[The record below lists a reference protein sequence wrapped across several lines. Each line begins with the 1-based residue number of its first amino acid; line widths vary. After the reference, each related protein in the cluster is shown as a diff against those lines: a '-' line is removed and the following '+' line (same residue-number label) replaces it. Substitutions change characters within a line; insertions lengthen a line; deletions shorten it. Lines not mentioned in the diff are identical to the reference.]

1 MVKGARQVGKTYLI
15 REFGKKEY
23 KSFVEINFIKNQEL
37 KQIFA
42 GTLDAESVYKRMT
55 AMINGVNLV
64 KGDTLIFLDEIQ
76 ACGSARTALKFLAED
91 GRFDV
96 ITSGSLLGLT
106 YGEDA
111 DENTEEPESVPT
123 GYETFLTMYSL
134 DFEEFLWAEGYESG
148 ISYLKELFEKEKIP
162 APKSTL
168 IFQSNHHS
176 FEQIS
181 EQVGAPFILKIPDGS
196 YSIGMKKVSNE
207 EELQASLKILFEKS
221 AILLAQAFTPT
232 EFDWRVGLLN
242 GVPLYACK
250 YYMAKGHWQIYC
262 HYDSGRSRC
271 GLVDTIPIYQVPRV
285 VLELLRLP
293 I

>member
-1 MVKGARQVGKTYLI
+1 MLKRKAYQKLVEWKNTHRNNCLMVKGARQVGKTYLV

-23 KSFVEINFIKNQEL
+23 KSFIEINFIKNQEL

-148 ISYLKELFEKEKIP
+148 ISYLKELFDKKEKVP
-162 APKSTL
+162 FELNEKYETL
-168 IFQSNHHS
+168 FREYTVVGGMPEVVADYADNHD
-176 FEQIS
+176 FT
-181 EQVGAPFILKIPDGS
+181 
-196 YSIGMKKVSNE
+196 KVAA
-207 EELQASLKILFEKS
+207 LQEKILE
-221 AILLAQAFTPT
+221 
-232 EFDWRVGLLN
+232 N
-242 GVPLYACK
+242 Y
-250 YYMAKGHWQIYC
+250 
-262 HYDSGRSRC
+262 RC
-271 GLVDTIPIYQVPRV
+271 FGCGQV
-285 VLELLRLP
+285 
-293 I
+293 

>member
-1 MVKGARQVGKTYLI
+1 MLKRKAYQKLVEWKNTHRNNCLMVKGARQVGKTYLI

-123 GYETFLTMYSL
+123 GYETFLMMYSL
-134 DFEEFLWAEGYESG
+134 DFDEFLWA
-148 ISYLKELFEKEKIP
+148 
-162 APKSTL
+162 
-168 IFQSNHHS
+168 
-176 FEQIS
+176 
-181 EQVGAPFILKIPDGS
+181 
-196 YSIGMKKVSNE
+196 
-207 EELQASLKILFEKS
+207 
-221 AILLAQAFTPT
+221 
-232 EFDWRVGLLN
+232 
-242 GVPLYACK
+242 
-250 YYMAKGHWQIYC
+250 
-262 HYDSGRSRC
+262 
-271 GLVDTIPIYQVPRV
+271 LVY
-285 VLELLRLP
+285 
-293 I
+293 